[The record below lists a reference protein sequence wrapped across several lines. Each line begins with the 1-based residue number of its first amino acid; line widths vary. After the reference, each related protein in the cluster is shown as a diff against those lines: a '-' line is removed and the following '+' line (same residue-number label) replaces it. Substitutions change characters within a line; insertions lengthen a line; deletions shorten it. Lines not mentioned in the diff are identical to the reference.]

1 MSWTTEFK
9 HTSQGVGLIVFKFEG
24 FAEIHCTK
32 RESIL
37 YQNGQRVITFDG
49 DIKIS
54 ELEVLLNRVN
64 ESHKKIKEFQHD
76 DN

>member
-9 HTSQGVGLIVFKFEG
+9 HTSRGARLLIFKFDG
-24 FAEIHCTK
+24 FAEVHCSKNETH
-32 RESIL
+32 L

-49 DIKIS
+49 DITIS
-54 ELEVLLNRVN
+54 ELEVLLNRVDAAQN
-64 ESHKKIKEFQHD
+64 KIKEFHHD